1 MLVPLLGFTWL
12 VASHDVTLQ
21 VDGQPQPLTT
31 HARTVAELLD
41 RAGVEYSPDDQ
52 LVPDADTPLRD
63 GMVVELIRAR
73 EITLLIGG
81 EETTIL
87 VTALSVDDVIAQI
100 SHRQD
105 VTRRSQVRPSR
116 LMPIQDGMTV
126 EVINPVGVTVVADG
140 DTSEVVTDAAD
151 VAGVLAR
158 LNIDLGRHDVVMP
171 GLGRRVEAGMRIVVE
186 RVRIRRETREIAVPF
201 DTVERPTD
209 DLQRGQTREVQEGR
223 EGVVEV
229 VERLR
234 VVDGVEQQRDVVD
247 RRVVTPARDR
257 IVEVGTATPPAR
269 TQPSA
274 PSPREAEPAEQ
285 PAPRSTPE
293 QDAGDQAASQTES
306 GKASYYHHPE
316 EGLTAAHRTLP
327 FGTKVRVTNTAN
339 GKSVTVTI
347 NDRGPYIDGRI
358 IDLNEQAFTQIA
370 SKRTGVINVR
380 ITW

>member
-1 MLVPLLGFTWL
+1 
-12 VASHDVTLQ
+12 
-21 VDGQPQPLTT
+21 
-31 HARTVAELLD
+31 
-41 RAGVEYSPDDQ
+41 
-52 LVPDADTPLRD
+52 
-63 GMVVELIRAR
+63 
-73 EITLLIGG
+73 
-81 EETTIL
+81 
-87 VTALSVDDVIAQI
+87 
-100 SHRQD
+100 
-105 VTRRSQVRPSR
+105 
-116 LMPIQDGMTV
+116 
-126 EVINPVGVTVVADG
+126 
-140 DTSEVVTDAAD
+140 
-151 VAGVLAR
+151 
-158 LNIDLGRHDVVMP
+158 
-171 GLGRRVEAGMRIVVE
+171 MRIVVE